1 MEIYRV
7 NGDDYEKM
15 KDEYLPLTYQT
26 YMYTS
31 PFGEDLSGYF
41 VNSSKPIAVYGG
53 HACAFVPEGRF
64 FCDHVVEQIA
74 PVSEL
79 GNLHIV
85 PPIIGRDPDAGY
97 AFRVKPR
104 LHDTTGCQSGC
115 ITGLTTGLTTVLNC
129 SFNRLSYRVV
139 QPYNRFDNRLYT
151 RYNRL
156 SNRLSNRFDNR
167 LYRVNGA

>member
-1 MEIYRV
+1 MFLKLSTVYKYGLLYCCSCSHEQFFAAILIVSPLEDTCVEIYRV

-26 YMYTS
+26 YLYTS

-79 GNLHIV
+79 GNLHVV
-85 PPIIGRDPDAGY
+85 PPIIGRDPNAGY
-97 AFRVKPR
+97 AFR
-104 LHDTTGCQSGC
+104 L
-115 ITGLTTGLTTVLNC
+115 
-129 SFNRLSYRVV
+129 
-139 QPYNRFDNRLYT
+139 
-151 RYNRL
+151 
-156 SNRLSNRFDNR
+156 
-167 LYRVNGA
+167 